1 MEMAKKACPDVPA
14 SGQAV
19 REDALQGNAS
29 RIQFNTADGG
39 GQGSI
44 AIADYLAARNI
55 KCERT
60 NTTSNDGY
68 AFYRIYFFT
77 IKSPK
82 SL

>member
-1 MEMAKKACPDVPA
+1 MMEMAKKACPDVPA

-44 AIADYLAARNI
+44 AIADYLSHGQANAIPLRDLR
-55 KCERT
+55 E
-60 NTTSNDGY
+60 
-68 AFYRIYFFT
+68 
-77 IKSPK
+77 
-82 SL
+82 